1 MHNLLLGTSKM
12 MLELWKSS
20 GILSVKDTENI
31 QLRVDSFVRPSEVGC
46 IPSKFHHHFQVSLLN
61 SGKIGQY
68 IFLPML
74 SKVSCHGTTIIAG

>member
-31 QLRVDSFVRPSEVGC
+31 QLRVDSFVRPSEVGR
-46 IPSKFHHHFQVSLLN
+46 IP
-61 SGKIGQY
+61 
-68 IFLPML
+68 
-74 SKVSCHGTTIIAG
+74 